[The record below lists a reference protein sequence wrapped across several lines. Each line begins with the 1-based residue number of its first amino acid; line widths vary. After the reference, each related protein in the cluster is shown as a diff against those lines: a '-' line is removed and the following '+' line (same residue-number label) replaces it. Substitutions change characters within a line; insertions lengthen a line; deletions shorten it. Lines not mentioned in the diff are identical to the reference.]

1 MLSLIGST
9 GSIGRQTL
17 NVLDHLGMKPTA
29 LAAGNNVKELEHQC
43 RRYMPKVAVLSDEQA
58 SCDLRARLAD
68 TPVKVYGGSE
78 AVCEAA
84 AHPEANTT
92 LVAAAGIAGLRPTL
106 AAIGSVPRL
115 ALANKES
122 MVSAGELIM
131 KRMRMS
137 RTLLLPVDS
146 ELSAVFLCLEGVPRE
161 LVRRIIIT
169 ASGGPF
175 YGWTLERMRGVSIED
190 ALRHPNWK
198 MGKKISIDSATLLNK
213 GYEVIEAKHYFGMPL
228 EQISVSIHR
237 ESIIHAIV
245 EYIHKGPYI
254 YMTTPDMRL
263 PIQYALTYPE
273 IRSSLVKPLDL
284 DSLPSFTEESPDER
298 AFPCFA
304 LSLEAARQGGLAG
317 TVLAAAGET
326 AVERF
331 LSGGIGFTDIAKC
344 VEAALNR
351 VPQGDPL
358 SIDDVLET
366 DAETRAFVRSLKV
379 SIGIA
384 S

>member
-17 NVLDHLGMKPTA
+17 DVLDHLGKRPTA
-29 LAAGNNVKELEHQC
+29 LAAGSNVTEMENQC
-43 RRYMPKVAVLSDEQA
+43 RRYLPKLAVLSNERA
-58 SCDLRARLAD
+58 ALDLKARLAD
-68 TPVKVYGGSE
+68 TSVKVYGGE
-78 AVCEAA
+78 DAVCEAA
-84 AHPEANTT
+84 AHPDADTT
-92 LVAAAGIAGLRPTL
+92 LVAAAGIAGLKPTL

-131 KRMRMS
+131 KRIRMS
-137 RTLLLPVDS
+137 RTMLLPVDS

-161 LVRRIIIT
+161 LVRRIIVT

-175 YGWTLERMRGVSIED
+175 YGRSLESMHDMSVED
-190 ALRHPNWK
+190 ALKHPTWK
-198 MGKKISIDSATLLNK
+198 MGRKISIDSATLLNK
-213 GYEVIEAKHYFGMPL
+213 GYEVIETIHYFGVPL

-237 ESIIHAIV
+237 ESIVHAIV
-245 EYIHKGPYI
+245 EFIHKSPYI
-254 YMTTPDMRL
+254 YMTAPDMRL

-284 DSLPSFTEESPDER
+284 CSLPSFTEEPPDME

-304 LSLEAARQGGLAG
+304 LSLEAAKKGGLAG
-317 TVLAAAGET
+317 AVLAAAGET

-331 LSGGIGFTDIAKC
+331 LAGEIRFTDIAKC
-344 VEAALNR
+344 VEAALAR
-351 VPQGDPL
+351 IPSGDPY
-358 SIDDVLET
+358 SIDDILEA
-366 DAETRAFVRSLKV
+366 DGDTRAFTRSI
-379 SIGIA
+379 SRT
-384 S
+384 

>member
-9 GSIGRQTL
+9 GSVGRQTL
-17 NVLDHLGMKPTA
+17 AVLDHLGMRPTA
-29 LAAGNNVKELEHQC
+29 LAAGNNVKELEKQC
-43 RRYMPKVAVLSDEQA
+43 RRYLPKVAVLSDEA
-58 SCDLRARLAD
+58 AARDLSIRLND
-68 TPVKVYGGSE
+68 TPVKVFGGAE

-84 AHPEANTT
+84 AHPDAGTT
-92 LVAAAGIAGLRPTL
+92 LVAAAGIAGLKPTL
-106 AAIGSVPRL
+106 AAIGAVPRL

-122 MVSAGELIM
+122 MVSAGQLIM
-131 KRMRMS
+131 KRMQMS

-175 YGWTLERMRGVSIED
+175 YGRSLESMLGVTIED
-190 ALRHPNWK
+190 ALRHPTWK

-213 GYEVIEAKHYFGMPL
+213 GYEVIEAMHYFGMPL

-254 YMTTPDMRL
+254 YMTVPDMRL

-284 DSLPSFTEESPDER
+284 GSLPSFTEEPPDMR

-304 LSLEAARQGGLAG
+304 LSMEAARHGGLAG

-331 LSGGIGFTDIAKC
+331 LAGEIGFTDIARC
-344 VEAALNR
+344 VEAALER
-351 VPQGDPL
+351 IPSGDPL
-358 SIDDVLET
+358 SIDEVLDV
-366 DAETRAFVRSLKV
+366 DADTRAYVQ
-379 SIGIA
+379 SINTTLRQLA
-384 S
+384 